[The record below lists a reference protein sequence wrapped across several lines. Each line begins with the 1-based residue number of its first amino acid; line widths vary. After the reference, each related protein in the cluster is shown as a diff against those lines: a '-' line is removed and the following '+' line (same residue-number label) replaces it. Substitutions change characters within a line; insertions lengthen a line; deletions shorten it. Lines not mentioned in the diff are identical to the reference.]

1 MPGFIMTD
9 SRDTLFI
16 IRATSLHRWRPKL
29 PFVPRYRTS
38 AFFPVFSVPL
48 FPVGRSGRMRP
59 FRCGFTL
66 PVMPVMP
73 SEYPPDRTPL
83 TGRLRRCEPLSGIR
97 VRRFHALLSYNTS
110 SFGLVAEAS
119 SPACTGGIVHSRTNP
134 ALLYSPTRSTNASGR
149 VIRYFSVAKL
159 VCSRVRLKALVN
171 GVASQ
176 IFLYR
181 ACGFVCLRGQ
191 K

>member
-16 IRATSLHRWRPKL
+16 IRITSLHRWRPKPPCPAIQDFRL
-29 PFVPRYRTS
+29 
-38 AFFPVFSVPL
+38 FPVFSVSL
-48 FPVGRSGRMRP
+48 FPVGRSGRTRLS
-59 FRCGFTL
+59 RCGFTL

-73 SEYPPDRTPL
+73 SEYPPCTTPL
-83 TGRLRRCEPLSGIR
+83 TNRQCCCEPLSGIR
-97 VRRFHALLSYNTS
+97 IRRFHAHLSYNTS
-110 SFGLVAEAS
+110 SFWLVAEAS
-119 SPACTGGIVHSRTNP
+119 SPACTGGTVHSRTNP

-181 ACGFVCLRGQ
+181 AHSFVCLRGQ